1 MVEVPD
7 KLPAKRAKKKNTGV
21 IVFVI
26 AVIIALV
33 IAGIGFYF
41 YKTQEMENEQRAY
54 ENAMMSDQPAVLQNY
69 LDMYAEAPKAHR
81 ESVEAH
87 LTSLKK
93 IDTDWTNALKS
104 GSKAELEKYIMRHPN
119 SVYVVEAKL
128 QIDSLDW
135 VAACRAD
142 TEAAYH
148 AYIREH
154 YDGAYYDEAV
164 RAAELAREAEEARR
178 RQELLD
184 SIHVQDSIRAAEEAS
199 KHGGLRSIL
208 GF

>member
-21 IVFVI
+21 IVLVI

-93 IDTDWTNALKS
+93 IDTDWTNACVMCT
-104 GSKAELEKYIMRHPN
+104 KADLEKYMKLHPQSIHN
-119 SVYVVEAKL
+119 TEAL
-128 QIDSLDW
+128 LLIDSLD
-135 VAACRAD
+135 
-142 TEAAYH
+142 
-148 AYIREH
+148 
-154 YDGAYYDEAV
+154 
-164 RAAELAREAEEARR
+164 
-178 RQELLD
+178 
-184 SIHVQDSIRAAEEAS
+184 
-199 KHGGLRSIL
+199 
-208 GF
+208 